1 MGRNTSCNA
10 IWIML
15 HVWAWCQRQYLG
27 CVWDKM
33 QCPAFSG
40 RNNQMSQLFKW
51 SFFLSGNF
59 TSILPCNSWHLMF
72 LWHGTDDDERK
83 TCIWIWFNLLLASHI
98 TSLVGAQMQER
109 QRDKCR
115 LICSRILSVESW
127 LVVQLGGGPPL
138 EVEAAFFFSS
148 TFLPSHLTLPIYP
161 GSLQRGA
168 KTQSFL
174 DPDTH
179 CIVGRRPG
187 TQTLPN
193 LKCVG
198 RESCNWV
205 RLEEPAQRMIVILFT
220 FPKIVTTIYSEF

>member
-15 HVWAWCQRQYLG
+15 HVWAWCQRRYLG

-51 SFFLSGNF
+51 SLFLLGNS
-59 TSILPCNSWHLMF
+59 TSILLCNSCFCDMAHQMMMR
-72 LWHGTDDDERK
+72 G
-83 TCIWIWFNLLLASHI
+83 IWFNLLLASHI
-98 TSLVGAQMQER
+98 TSLVGAQVQER

-127 LVVQLGGGPPL
+127 LVVQLGGGG
-138 EVEAAFFFSS
+138 SS
-148 TFLPSHLTLPIYP
+148 FLQQLHLPSVPLDAAYISGKP
-161 GSLQRGA
+161 SKRGT

-174 DPDTH
+174 DPGTC
-179 CIVGRRPG
+179 CIVGQRPG

-205 RLEEPAQRMIVILFT
+205 RLEEPAQRMIVILF
-220 FPKIVTTIYSEF
+220 